1 MSTDESHRQECS
13 ERDWEA
19 VARNVLAP
27 QIRDAQREISEQMHD
42 LADQIEDGEI
52 DPRTRS
58 RTRTQLDMAILLVE
72 ENLGP
77 TRGSAILTE
86 FESDKI
92 NRGDFIR
99 REQTDE

>member
-1 MSTDESHRQECS
+1 MSIDESHRQECS

-27 QIRDAQREISEQMHD
+27 QIRDAQREISEQMHE

-52 DPRTRS
+52 DTS
-58 RTRTQLDMAILLVE
+58 TLKRTRTQLDMAILLVE

-77 TRGSAILTE
+77 TGGSAILTE
-86 FESDKI
+86 FDSDKI
-92 NRGDFIR
+92 SRGEFVG
-99 REQTDE
+99 REQSDE